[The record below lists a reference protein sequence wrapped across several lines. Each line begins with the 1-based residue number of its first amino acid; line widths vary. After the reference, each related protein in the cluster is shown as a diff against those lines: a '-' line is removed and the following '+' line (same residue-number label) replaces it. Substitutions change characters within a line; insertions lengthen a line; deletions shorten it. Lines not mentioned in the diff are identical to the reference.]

1 MKDLTALKLVLW
13 MVALFSFIGSVW
25 LTSTTLE
32 GNPIPLYALLAL
44 LFILLFLFGLRD
56 RCWLVLPFCMGMQ
69 GNLNFLP
76 IRFSML
82 ELATLGCL
90 ASTGLFYILGDR
102 RKIALGPLVH
112 RIPLL
117 VICSIALFHWI
128 KTGNIGLR
136 TFGSDTVGA
145 RPIFTILMAGTSY
158 LLIHY
163 LAPKSFKDFSL
174 VPWLYLGGATID
186 FFSQGIT
193 FLLPGLAAP
202 LYRIYSNVNT
212 EAYFYMMGSEMG
224 GGIVRFG
231 AINQF
236 VLALSIALIAQF
248 PPASWLR
255 PSRLWV
261 PLALLGCLLGSIYGG
276 FRSGL
281 ATLAVHVFAACFAT
295 ARGLVIALSILAV
308 AFCAGLAQMHGKFL
322 NLPLSMQRT
331 LSIFPG
337 EWDSRIT
344 LSSSGSNEFRAKIIE
359 LYLRD
364 YAWKN
369 MLIGSGWSIPKEYVQ
384 EAEEAWWQKVATADL
399 DAESRRFIE
408 LRNEHWGW
416 INAHHTTGLPGLIS
430 LAVLTIGSFV
440 WMLSKFYYLP
450 RRAVSS
456 AMVWGFS
463 ILFYQGIVFLFMG
476 QPLRDCLPL
485 ISVVIALMG
494 VAFQEAK
501 VDSQLSRAPSPDNV
515 PTGSL
520 APTPVLRFG
529 RDA

>member
-1 MKDLTALKLVLW
+1 MKDLTVLKVVLW
-13 MVALFSFIGSVW
+13 MVALFSFVGSVW

-90 ASTGLFYILGDR
+90 ASTTLFYIMGER
-102 RKIALGPLVH
+102 RKITFGPLVH
-112 RIPLL
+112 RIPLMI
-117 VICSIALFHWI
+117 ICSIALFHWI

-145 RPIFTILMAGTSY
+145 RPIFTILMAGISY

-163 LAPKSFKDFSL
+163 LARNDSKDFKL

-193 FLLPGLAAP
+193 FIFPGLAAP
-202 LYRIYSNVNT
+202 IYRFYSNVNT
-212 EAYFYMMGSEMG
+212 ESYFYMMGSDMQ

-236 VLALSIALIAQF
+236 VLALAIALIAQF
-248 PPASWLR
+248 PPATWLR
-255 PSRLWV
+255 PSRLWM
-261 PLALLGCLLGSIYGG
+261 PLALLVCLLGSIYGG

-281 ATLAVHVFAACFAT
+281 ATLAVHVFAACLAT
-295 ARGLVIALSILAV
+295 SRVVVLVLGMLAV
-308 AFCAGLAQMHGKFL
+308 GFCAVLAQMHGKLL

-331 LSIFPG
+331 LSLFPG
-337 EWDSRIT
+337 EWDSRIV
-344 LSSSGSNEFRAKIIE
+344 SSSASSNEFRAKIID

-364 YAWKN
+364 YAWN
-369 MLIGSGWSIPKEYVQ
+369 SMWIGQGWAIPKEYVL
-384 EAEEAWWQKVATADL
+384 EAEEAWWQKVATADM

-430 LAVLTIGSFV
+430 LAILTIGSFV
-440 WMLSKFYYLP
+440 WMLTNFYRLP
-450 RRAVSS
+450 RDSIS
-456 AMVWGFS
+456 PAMVWGFA
-463 ILFYQGIVFLFMG
+463 ILFYQGFVFLFMG

-494 VAFQEAK
+494 VVMRHAESVF
-501 VDSQLSRAPSPDNV
+501 LSSNKLYQNTIATGPLSAAPALGASE
-515 PTGSL
+515 G
-520 APTPVLRFG
+520 A
-529 RDA
+529 

>member
-1 MKDLTALKLVLW
+1 MRDLTVLKLVLW
-13 MVALFSFIGSVW
+13 MVALFSFGGSVW
-25 LTSTTLE
+25 LASETLE
-32 GNPIPLYALLAL
+32 GNFLPFYGFLVI
-44 LFILLFLFGLRD
+44 LFVVLFLFGLRD

-90 ASTGLFYILGDR
+90 ASTALFYVMGDR

-112 RIPLL
+112 RIPLFI
-117 VICSIALFHWI
+117 ICSIALFHWL

-136 TFGSDTVGA
+136 TFGSDTIGA
-145 RPIFTILMAGTSY
+145 RPIFTILMAGVSY

-163 LAPKSFKDFSL
+163 LARGDTRDMKF

-186 FFSQGIT
+186 FISQGIT
-193 FLLPGLAAP
+193 FVFPGLAAP
-202 LYRIYSNVNT
+202 LYRFYSNVNT
-212 EAYFYMMGSEMG
+212 EAYFYMMGGDMQ

-248 PPASWLR
+248 PPSTWLK
-255 PSRLWV
+255 PSRLWTPV
-261 PLALLGCLLGSIYGG
+261 ALMGCLLGSIYGG

-281 ATLAVHVFAACFAT
+281 ATLAVHIFAACFAT
-295 ARGLVIALSILAV
+295 ARASVLVLAV
-308 AFCAGLAQMHGKFL
+308 LGIGFCAALAQAHGKFL

-337 EWDSRIT
+337 DWDSRIT
-344 LSSSGSNEFRAKIIE
+344 LSSSGSNEFRAKIID

-364 YAWKN
+364 YAWKS
-369 MLIGSGWSIPKEYVQ
+369 MWLGSGWAVPKEYVQ
-384 EAEEAWWQKVATADL
+384 EAEEAWWQKIPTFDL

-430 LAVLTIGSFV
+430 LAVLTIGSFF
-440 WMLSKFYYLP
+440 WMLSNFYFLP
-450 RRAVSS
+450 RQAISP

-485 ISVVIALMG
+485 ISVVVALMG
-494 VAFQEAK
+494 VCLQESRK
-501 VDSQLSRAPSPDNV
+501 TSQVGYMPPHDPFVQEPLV
-515 PTGSL
+515 PKL
-520 APTPVLRFG
+520 AVK
-529 RDA
+529 

>member
-1 MKDLTALKLVLW
+1 MKDLTVLKVVLW

-25 LTSTTLE
+25 LTSETLE
-32 GNPIPLYALLAL
+32 GNTVPLYGLLAL

-90 ASTGLFYILGDR
+90 ASTTLFYIMGER
-102 RKIALGPLVH
+102 RKITFGPLVH
-112 RIPLL
+112 RIPLMI
-117 VICSIALFHWI
+117 ICSIALFHWI

-145 RPIFTILMAGTSY
+145 RPIFTILMAAVSY

-163 LAPKSFKDFSL
+163 LAPRSPKDFNL
-174 VPWLYLGGATID
+174 VPWLYLGGATLD
-186 FFSQGIT
+186 FISQGTT
-193 FLLPGLAAP
+193 FVFPSLAAP

-212 EAYFYMMGSEMG
+212 EAYFYMMGSELQ

-248 PPASWLR
+248 PPAGWLK
-255 PSRLWV
+255 PSRTWV
-261 PLALLGCLLGSIYGG
+261 PFALLGCLLGSIYGG

-281 ATLAVHVFAACFAT
+281 VTLGIHVFAACFAT
-295 ARGLVIALSILAV
+295 ARGLVVVLAV
-308 AFCAGLAQMHGKFL
+308 LAVTFCAGLAQMHGKFL

-344 LSSSGSNEFRAKIIE
+344 LSSLGSNEFRTKIID

-364 YAWKN
+364 YAWEN
-369 MLIGSGWSIPKEYVQ
+369 MLIGNGWAVPKEYVL
-384 EAEEAWWQKVATADL
+384 EAEEAWWQKVASADP
-399 DAESRRFIE
+399 DAEIRRFIE

-416 INAHHTTGLPGLIS
+416 INAHHTTGMPGLIS
-430 LAVLTIGSFV
+430 LGVLTIGSLIWV
-440 WMLSKFYYLP
+440 LSALNRLP
-450 RRAVSS
+450 RQAISP
-456 AMVWGFS
+456 AMVWGFA
-463 ILFYQGIVFLFMG
+463 ILFYQGIVFLVMG
-476 QPLRDCLPL
+476 QPLRDCLPV
-485 ISVVIALMG
+485 ISVLVALMG
-494 VAFQEAK
+494 VVFKDAK
-501 VDSQLSRAPSPDNV
+501 MRTTFFAPVPSEQNSP
-515 PTGSL
+515 TALGH
-520 APTPVLRFG
+520 APALR
-529 RDA
+529 

>member
-1 MKDLTALKLVLW
+1 MRDLTVLKIVIW
-13 MVALFSFIGSVW
+13 IVALFSFGGSIW
-25 LTSTTLE
+25 LTSEALG
-32 GNPIPLYALLAL
+32 GNALPLYGLLGL
-44 LFILLFLFGLRD
+44 LFVLLFLFGLRD

-90 ASTGLFYILGDR
+90 ASTGLFYIMGDR

-112 RIPLL
+112 RIPLFI
-117 VICSIALFHWI
+117 ICSVALFHWV

-145 RPIFTILMAGTSY
+145 RPIFTILAAGISY

-163 LAPKSFKDFSL
+163 LARSDSRDIKL

-186 FFSQGIT
+186 FISQGIT
-193 FLLPGLAAP
+193 FVFPGMAAP
-202 LYRIYSNVNT
+202 LYRFYSNVNT
-212 EAYFYMMGSEMG
+212 EAYFYMMGSDMQ

-248 PPASWLR
+248 PPATWLK
-255 PSRLWV
+255 PSRLWM
-261 PLALLGCLLGSIYGG
+261 PFALLGCLLGSIYGG

-295 ARGLVIALSILAV
+295 SRAFVLVLGILAV
-308 AFCAGLAQMHGKFL
+308 SFCVALAQAHGKFL
-322 NLPLSMQRT
+322 DLPLSMQRT
-331 LSIFPG
+331 LSVFPG
-337 EWDSRIT
+337 DWDSRIA
-344 LSSSGSNEFRAKIIE
+344 LSSTSSNEFRAKIID

-364 YAWKN
+364 YAWKS
-369 MLIGSGWSIPKEYVQ
+369 MWLGSGWSIPREYVQ
-384 EAEEAWWQKVATADL
+384 EAEEAWWQKVPTFDP
-399 DAESRRFIE
+399 DAEPRRFIE

-430 LAVLTIGSFV
+430 LAVLTIGSFF
-440 WMLSKFYYLP
+440 WMLSKLYVLP
-450 RRAVSS
+450 RNAISP

-485 ISVVIALMG
+485 ISVVVALMG
-494 VAFQEAK
+494 VCFQEFKNA
-501 VDSQLSRAPSPDNV
+501 SQAGYILPDEPFVREPLV
-515 PTGSL
+515 PKL
-520 APTPVLRFG
+520 AVK
-529 RDA
+529 